1 MTKCQKIWI
10 LDFDID
16 LSLVIWILS
25 LIMLMSE
32 RIQKIN
38 KLIKRDLAEIL
49 VRELNLKP
57 GIFLSISKVDTSRDL
72 RYARVFISVFPYK
85 EADYAMKTL
94 AKEIYGIQ
102 GALNK
107 KLSMK
112 PLPRLEFELDSTEEQ
127 ADEIEKILLKL

>member
-1 MTKCQKIWI
+1 
-10 LDFDID
+10 
-16 LSLVIWILS
+16 
-25 LIMLMSE
+25 MSD
-32 RIQKIN
+32 RIAKIN

-72 RYARVFISVFPYK
+72 RYTKVFISVFPYK
-85 EADYAMKTL
+85 EADYALKTL
-94 AKEIYGIQ
+94 SKEMYSIQ

-112 PLPRLEFELDSTEEQ
+112 PLPRLQFELDSTEEE
-127 ADEIEKILLKL
+127 ADKIEKILLKL

>member
-1 MTKCQKIWI
+1 
-10 LDFDID
+10 
-16 LSLVIWILS
+16 
-25 LIMLMSE
+25 MSE
-32 RIQKIN
+32 RIAKIN

-72 RYARVFISVFPYK
+72 RYTKVFISVFPYK
-85 EADYAMKTL
+85 EADYALKTL
-94 AKEIYGIQ
+94 SKEMYSIQ

-112 PLPRLEFELDSTEEQ
+112 PLPRLQFELDSTEEE
-127 ADEIEKILLKL
+127 ADKIEKILLKL

>member
-1 MTKCQKIWI
+1 
-10 LDFDID
+10 
-16 LSLVIWILS
+16 
-25 LIMLMSE
+25 MSE
-32 RIQKIN
+32 RIAKIN

-72 RYARVFISVFPYK
+72 RYTKVFISVFPYK
-85 EADYAMKTL
+85 EADYALKTL
-94 AKEIYGIQ
+94 SKEMYSIQ

-112 PLPRLEFELDSTEEQ
+112 PLPRLKFELDSTEEE
-127 ADEIEKILLKL
+127 ADKIEKILLKL